1 MIPMID
7 EFVERREKILV
18 ARFHRTAKTFKLFK
32 CKKDLVGWKVGR
44 KAFRWWEM
52 AWETGKDRN
61 MCIIWMLLLHIIK
74 ILTKSELTNKDIYYI
89 I

>member
-1 MIPMID
+1 MRTRQCIYYKHMHRMIPMID

-44 KAFRWWEM
+44 KAFR
-52 AWETGKDRN
+52 
-61 MCIIWMLLLHIIK
+61 
-74 ILTKSELTNKDIYYI
+74 
-89 I
+89 